1 MSCFNKLIYRYSGA
15 PTGDAFWWTDG
26 PTENINLDYNR
37 VTFGSNYYINDMNGS
52 MTLIAEIDDTVVES
66 REIYYDG
73 DLQLTTNLKAG
84 SVFNITGNQWNNNI
98 RASII
103 RWDETTP
110 DGVDFDNVSDTETA
124 GEDDVWINQIG
135 SEGYVEYVYG
145 DPFTVNDKLT
155 LDTINI
161 ESSLYST
168 YFTGTELDDGRF
180 PTCTIDS
187 GLSLDDRRRLWVLGF
202 NVSNI

>member
-1 MSCFNKLIYRYSGA
+1 MSCFSKLVYRYSGA
-15 PTGDAFWWTDG
+15 PNGDAFWWTDG

-37 VTFGSNYYINDMNGS
+37 ITFADDYYINGMNGS

-66 REIYYDG
+66 RNINYDG
-73 DLQLTTNLKAG
+73 DLVLTTNLKAG
-84 SVFNITGNQWNNNI
+84 SVFNITGNQWGNNI
-98 RASII
+98 RANII

-110 DGVDFDNVSDTETA
+110 DGVDFDDVADTETS
-124 GEDDVWINQIG
+124 GEDDAWINNQG
-135 SEGYVEYVYG
+135 DLDYVEYVYG

-187 GLSLDDRRRLWVLGF
+187 GLPLEVRRRLWVLGF